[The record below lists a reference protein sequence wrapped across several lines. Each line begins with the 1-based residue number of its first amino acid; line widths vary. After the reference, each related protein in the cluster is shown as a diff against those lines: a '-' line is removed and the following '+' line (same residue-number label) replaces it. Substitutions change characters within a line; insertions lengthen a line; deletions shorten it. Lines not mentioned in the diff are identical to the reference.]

1 MEIICINIIIIF
13 YNACIEI
20 TIGDGVHIWILDED
34 DSTTKSVNMNV
45 NMNTNM
51 NTNTNINTNKDKSD
65 QSIELSSLDNSGLNF
80 DENKFH
86 DSSNQNSYETLRSSL
101 MLRKK
106 KRRIGRIEKLFFH
119 LPKH

>member
-34 DSTTKSVNMNV
+34 DSTTKSVNMN
-45 NMNTNM
+45 TNM
-51 NTNTNINTNKDKSD
+51 NTNTNTNKDKYD
-65 QSIELSSLDNSGLNF
+65 QSIELSSLDNSDLNF